1 MSKVCVIGMWHLGC
15 VTAGCLSLNHEV
27 TCFDFDK
34 KVIDNLEKGTLPIY
48 EPGLEDMLKNSKIKY
63 STNLKDCVPNADF
76 VYIAYDTPIDDDNK
90 VKLDIIFKTIKK
102 IKPHLNDKTIVLIS
116 SQIPVGTTD
125 KISKE
130 LNSRVCFIPE
140 NLRLG
145 NAIDLFLNPDFIIFG
160 LSFDKKPIEELF
172 SFINCK
178 KIFVTPKEAEMI
190 KHTLNVYLA
199 AMVSFSGE
207 ICDICEKKGVD
218 ATKVMAAVK
227 ADRRVSDLAPI
238 MPGMGFSGGTLDRD
252 VQVLRSSGYTPF
264 LNGIDTANKHRQ
276 KYVIR
281 KLMAEGLLYKRVT
294 FLGLTYKVGTSA
306 LRDSPTLRIL
316 DCLHLKDLNIKVYD
330 PAIKKLEGYDA
341 VKVCDNLDD
350 ALDTD
355 VIVIITDWEDFKSI
369 NYSNK
374 IVIDTK
380 NMLDPKSYVNIT
392 YYGVGVNK

>member
-15 VTAGCLSLNHEV
+15 VTAGCLSSNHEV

-34 KVIDNLEKGTLPIY
+34 KVIKNLEKGKLPIY
-48 EPGLEDMLKNSKIKY
+48 EPGLDYLFKHSDIKY
-63 STNLKDCVPNADF
+63 STHLRDCVPDADF
-76 VYIAYDTPIDDDNK
+76 VFIAYDTPIDNDNK
-90 VKLDIIFKTIKK
+90 PKLEIIFKTINRIKK
-102 IKPHLNDKTIVLIS
+102 LVNKKTIVLIS

-125 KISKE
+125 EISKE
-130 LNSRVCFIPE
+130 LKCRVCFIPE

-145 NAIDLFLNPDFIIFG
+145 NAIDLFLNPDFIVFG
-160 LSFDKKPIEELF
+160 LSFDKKPIEDF
-172 SFINCK
+172 YSFINCK

-199 AMVSFSGE
+199 SMISLSGE

-218 ATKVMAAVK
+218 ATKVMSAVK
-227 ADRRVSDLAPI
+227 ADRRVSNLAPI

-252 VQVLRSSGYTPF
+252 VQVLRSTGYTPF
-264 LNGIDTANKHRQ
+264 LNGVDSANKHRQ
-276 KYVIR
+276 NYVIR

-294 FLGLTYKVGTSA
+294 FLGLTYKPGTSA
-306 LRDSPTLRIL
+306 LRDSPTLRIFDNL
-316 DCLHLKDLNIKVYD
+316 KLKDLNIKVYD
-330 PAIKKLEGYDA
+330 PAIKKLEGYDD
-341 VKVCDNLDD
+341 VKVCKDLDD

-374 IVIDTK
+374 VVIDTK
-380 NMLDPKSYVNIT
+380 NMLNPESYVNIT
-392 YYGVGVNK
+392 YYGVGINS